1 MATYVTLV
9 RCVCCPGQKYTIS
22 VLLTMA
28 IYLCPGFLCQ
38 IFLSNSYQLCVPY
51 EKCGMERGWKGRW
64 LVSGGGFDIN
74 SVENFE
80 FFSATA
86 ELFCV
91 N

>member
-1 MATYVTLV
+1 M
-9 RCVCCPGQKYTIS
+9 CVWCADQKYRIS
-22 VLLTMA
+22 VLLTSA
-28 IYLCPGFLCQ
+28 IPLCPGFLCQ

-51 EKCGMERGWKGRW
+51 EKSGMERGWKGRC
-64 LVSGGGFDIN
+64 LVSSGGFGVD
-74 SVENFE
+74 SVENVE